1 MPYSLTFLFRSREP
15 KLSSKSGSE
24 LNSRMMGGE
33 DSAIMMQQ
41 SEMRRYRRMENF
53 ESYCISLG
61 VGPLW
66 YS

>member
-1 MPYSLTFLFRSREP
+1 MASSEEAHLASAGAAGLMRS
-15 KLSSKSGSE
+15 
-24 LNSRMMGGE
+24 
-33 DSAIMMQQ
+33 SAT
-41 SEMRRYRRMENF
+41 EMENF

>member
-1 MPYSLTFLFRSREP
+1 MMMSRAEEQQACNVAA
-15 KLSSKSGSE
+15 GAV
-24 LNSRMMGGE
+24 GGA
-33 DSAIMMQQ
+33 SAT
-41 SEMRRYRRMENF
+41 EMENF